1 MTQSLLSE
9 RGAKIGHATFIEVMA
24 NGEEYRLSLLYHI
37 FLTLV
42 LSNAEHSETVQL
54 DRNGQNKSYP
64 SDSGSRLLF
73 VLRFLCS
80 KICHY

>member
-42 LSNAEHSETVQL
+42 LSTAEHSETVQL
-54 DRNGQNKSYP
+54 DRNGQNKSYH
-64 SDSGSRLLF
+64 SDSAISPSLRSSVF
-73 VLRFLCS
+73 V
-80 KICHY
+80 

>member
-42 LSNAEHSETVQL
+42 LSTAVQL